1 MSSILKL
8 RRRCKIKKVTSRKW
22 QTPAEAI
29 GNAICYMFF
38 MFFFSLAFF
47 RKRLYIKH
55 IIYIHAYISL
65 AHVSLRI
72 SLESQVD
79 IFIFWNKKKIQS
91 YFPQH
96 QVCTDT
102 SNPTTLFIVKRF
114 KILVSFLLV
123 FLLDF
128 ICPSSELGC
137 LCVSVDEHPR
147 NGFGA
152 CSHLFFPQY
161 LFNTG

>member
-1 MSSILKL
+1 MAN
-8 RRRCKIKKVTSRKW
+8 TSWGDR
-22 QTPAEAI
+22 E
-29 GNAICYMFF
+29 CHMLYVLHV
-38 MFFFSLAFF
+38 FFSLAFF
-47 RKRLYIKH
+47 QKRLYIKH

-79 IFIFWNKKKIQS
+79 IFIFWNKKIQS

-102 SNPTTLFIVKRF
+102 GNPTTLFIVKRF

-128 ICPSSELGC
+128 ICSSSELGC
-137 LCVSVDEHPR
+137 LSVFLLMSIQGTVLEPVPIYS
-147 NGFGA
+147 
-152 CSHLFFPQY
+152 SHNICLTRDKQ
-161 LFNTG
+161 LITKDKQW